1 MTVLSAIASTRIR
14 EAWSRSVWAVRAFAW
29 TLAVV
34 AVASTAPIT
43 GQSTASP
50 LPASLAL
57 SFDGAALGLADSP
70 FVETDKSVRAISKL
84 PTLWQANGESA
95 DDSVVPPA
103 EFPHFGALLRSV
115 EAAIAPEGVV
125 GRAFSAFRQRAP
137 PSA

>member
-1 MTVLSAIASTRIR
+1 MTVLSAIASMRIR
-14 EAWSRSVWAVRAFAW
+14 EAWSRTAWAVRAVAW
-29 TLAVV
+29 TLAVI

-43 GQSTASP
+43 QKSAAST

-57 SFDGAALGLADSP
+57 SFDGVQLGLASVP
-70 FVETDKSVRAISKL
+70 SVETDKSVRAISKL

-103 EFPHFGALLRSV
+103 EAPTFGAVHRSA
-115 EAAIAPEGVV
+115 EAVIALEGVV
-125 GRAFSAFRQRAP
+125 GHTFAAFRQRAP